1 MGNDVGSQG
10 IRPPGRLVAGRQ
22 LGNGV
27 IHVYSLRTGHLKGAL
42 RKHNGNAIRI
52 PGLWALLPGNGVAGA
67 KSDVW
72 FSAGPGDEEHGLLG
86 IIRHT

>member
-1 MGNDVGSQG
+1 MLVGNF
-10 IRPPGRLVAGRQ
+10 
-22 LGNGV
+22 GNGV